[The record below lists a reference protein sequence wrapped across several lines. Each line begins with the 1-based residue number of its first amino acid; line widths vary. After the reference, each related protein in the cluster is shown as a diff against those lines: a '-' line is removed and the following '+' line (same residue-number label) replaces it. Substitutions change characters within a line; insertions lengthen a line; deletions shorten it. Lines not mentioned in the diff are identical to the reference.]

1 MAEVNARVIGYNE
14 AAERIRATARGISK
28 EKFDGV
34 RKATLIMERAVKR
47 ELTGGSLNVGRGM
60 LRRSFTSGTFAV
72 GDDVQG
78 VVGSPARYAAIHETG
93 GPITPKPGH
102 RALAIPLHPS
112 AKYAKPRDFA
122 DLFIIKTMGK
132 IFLARQVGKRMAT
145 VGGINGSVG
154 TRVDLMYLL
163 VPRVRMP
170 ARRYLTK
177 AQESSQTE
185 VVAAVGGSIASA
197 ISRPQ

>member
-1 MAEVNARVIGYNE
+1 LARVEERGLMAETTIRVIGYNE
-14 AAERIRATARGISK
+14 ASERIRATARGISK

-47 ELTGGSLNVGRGM
+47 ELTGGALNVGRGM

-93 GPITPKPGH
+93 GEIRPKG

-112 AKYAKPRDFA
+112 AKYAKPRDFS
-122 DLFIIKTMGK
+122 DLFIVKTAGK
-132 IFLARQVGKRMAT
+132 IFLARNAGGKR
-145 VGGINGSVG
+145 SS
-154 TRVDLMYLL
+154 RVDFMYLL

-177 AQESSQTE
+177 AQESSQSE
-185 VVAAVGGSIASA
+185 VVAAVGGQIASA
-197 ISRPQ
+197 IARPQ